1 MNSTPWGEEGTNQD
15 EIDRLK
21 TTAGQGIDEGGDASS
36 PMTRLAAPSSPPAR
50 SVEGPAETGGSP
62 VVTT

>member
-15 EIDRLK
+15 EIDRLV

-36 PMTRLAAPSSPPAR
+36 PMKWLAAPSSPPAP
-50 SVEGPAETGGSP
+50 SVAGLAKTGGSP